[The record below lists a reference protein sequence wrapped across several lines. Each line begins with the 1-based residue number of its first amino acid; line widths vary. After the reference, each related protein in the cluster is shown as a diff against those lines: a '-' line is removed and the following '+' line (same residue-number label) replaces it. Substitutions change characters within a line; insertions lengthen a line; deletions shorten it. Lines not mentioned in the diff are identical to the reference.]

1 MLTALIILIILV
13 IILVPQLVHIW
24 WKSRTPKRSWVSPP
38 TQPKTEV
45 LLLVTYDLRTPS
57 HNYNP
62 FYEALMQQGTWW
74 HYISSTWLI
83 ATTKTPQEL
92 YSAVVRH
99 ITTGDPLLVVAVKRP
114 YWGFLPR
121 EAWDWVNNWIKP

>member
-13 IILVPQLVHIW
+13 IILVLQLLLIW
-24 WKSRTPKRSWVSPP
+24 WKSRRRRRSWVSPP
-38 TQPKTEV
+38 PQPKTEV
-45 LLLVTYDLRTPS
+45 LLVTYDLRTPG

-83 ATTKTPQEL
+83 ATTKTPKEL
-92 YSAVVRH
+92 HSAVVSH
-99 ITTGDPLLVVAVKRP
+99 ITISDPLLVVAIKRP
-114 YWGFLPR
+114 YWGFLPK
-121 EAWDWVNNWIKP
+121 EAWDWINNWIKP